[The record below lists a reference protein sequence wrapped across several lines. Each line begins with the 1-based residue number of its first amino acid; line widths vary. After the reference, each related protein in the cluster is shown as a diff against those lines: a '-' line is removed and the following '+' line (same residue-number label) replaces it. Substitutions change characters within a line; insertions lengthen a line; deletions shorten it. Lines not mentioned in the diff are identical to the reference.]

1 MLKRLTL
8 LLAALGMLLPVAV
21 SALGLG
27 EIRLNSALNE
37 PLRAEIPLISIDAEE
52 IDVLSVKL
60 ASRAQYEQAGIEQVP
75 ELRQLRFEPT
85 TGADGKPVIRVTTR
99 NAVAEPF
106 LNFLIEVN
114 WPSGR
119 SVREYTLLLD
129 PPTLMRGAPPVSQLP
144 AVSEPAAARPP
155 SVSASSTTPPS
166 GGEYGPVIKGETLW
180 VIAETVRPDP
190 SISMEQ
196 VMLALQQAN
205 PEAFI
210 RNNINLLKVGVV
222 LRVPSR
228 DEMTTLA
235 ADEARASA
243 QAQAAEWEAY
253 RGQAAESVTP
263 APRTETATTEAP
275 AVEAEAPAR
284 LELVVPE
291 KQPEAAPSAAPEG
304 AGAQPGVGE
313 VAELRRQLD
322 LATEE
327 AEARRLQNDELNN
340 QIRELEEQVAA
351 LEKLIELS
359 SDEMA
364 SLQQNLQQ
372 QDAVEESA
380 PAEGEMAAAPA
391 EGEAA
396 EAAPAEGEQAAEA
409 MHAEG
414 EEQAEGEMAHA
425 ETPAASEQPAMAEPA
440 HEEKAAEGERA
451 HAASGEAAHGHAE
464 EAKHAAP
471 PPPPPP
477 PPAPE
482 PGLLEDP
489 ILLGGAAVILL
500 ALIGVIVAKR
510 RGAGKAEEEEVA
522 EDGSAQPFAAVEE
535 EIEEE
540 AASGGGLFGRL
551 KGLFSRN
558 KGEEV
563 AEEAEDDVLFEAAPA
578 AAPAVSAEAM
588 PTAEASAEEPSFEAG
603 EATGQDVLNQ
613 FAPEGVGG
621 QEVEGE
627 DPLERADVFLAYGRS
642 EQAEEVL
649 RGLLSREPG
658 RVDAMVKLLEIY
670 SANQDRASFE
680 RQLEDLHEALAGE
693 TGPHWE
699 RAIELARGI
708 APDHHLLAAA
718 AAGAATAAVAES
730 VPAEEEEISLDQ
742 LDTDELDLDFDFEPV
757 YGDEGEGEADDGGE
771 PLDITQEFSGGE
783 LGDLADEG
791 AIDSALSGEAETEQ
805 GEAPVDL
812 GFDLDGGDLE
822 VSTESEELG
831 GGLDLEAGDETP
843 ESVDELGGEA
853 LGDLD
858 LGATDEIAAPAAEST
873 ADAGDELGLDLDM
886 GDLTAV
892 EEEAPA
898 PAAEPPAAEAPA
910 DESLAGLDET
920 LDGGDLGELGDL
932 EETLAGGDLGDLDT
946 TLGGDEDFGGFDAGA
961 DMIDTKL
968 ELASTYLDMDDFDG
982 ARGILDEVLADGS
995 DEQKA
1000 KAQELLGRIPG

>member
-898 PAAEPPAAEAPA
+898 PAAEAPA

-920 LDGGDLGELGDL
+920 LDGGDLGDL

-946 TLGGDEDFGGFDAGA
+946 TLGGDEDLGGFDAGA

>member
-451 HAASGEAAHGHAE
+451 HAASA
-464 EAKHAAP
+464 
-471 PPPPPP
+471 PPPPP

-920 LDGGDLGELGDL
+920 LDGGDLGDL

>member
-440 HEEKAAEGERA
+440 
-451 HAASGEAAHGHAE
+451 
-464 EAKHAAP
+464 
-471 PPPPPP
+471 
-477 PPAPE
+477 
-482 PGLLEDP
+482 
-489 ILLGGAAVILL
+489 
-500 ALIGVIVAKR
+500 
-510 RGAGKAEEEEVA
+510 
-522 EDGSAQPFAAVEE
+522 
-535 EIEEE
+535 
-540 AASGGGLFGRL
+540 
-551 KGLFSRN
+551 
-558 KGEEV
+558 
-563 AEEAEDDVLFEAAPA
+563 
-578 AAPAVSAEAM
+578 
-588 PTAEASAEEPSFEAG
+588 TA
-603 EATGQDVLNQ
+603 
-613 FAPEGVGG
+613 
-621 QEVEGE
+621 
-627 DPLERADVFLAYGRS
+627 
-642 EQAEEVL
+642 
-649 RGLLSREPG
+649 
-658 RVDAMVKLLEIY
+658 
-670 SANQDRASFE
+670 
-680 RQLEDLHEALAGE
+680 
-693 TGPHWE
+693 
-699 RAIELARGI
+699 
-708 APDHHLLAAA
+708 
-718 AAGAATAAVAES
+718 AATAGTRARVARGS
-730 VPAEEEEISLDQ
+730 DPARRGRGHPAG
-742 LDTDELDLDFDFEPV
+742 TDRCDRRQAARR
-757 YGDEGEGEADDGGE
+757 G
-771 PLDITQEFSGGE
+771 
-783 LGDLADEG
+783 
-791 AIDSALSGEAETEQ
+791 Q
-805 GEAPVDL
+805 GR
-812 GFDLDGGDLE
+812 
-822 VSTESEELG
+822 G
-831 GGLDLEAGDETP
+831 GG
-843 ESVDELGGEA
+843 S
-853 LGDLD
+853 
-858 LGATDEIAAPAAEST
+858 
-873 ADAGDELGLDLDM
+873 
-886 GDLTAV
+886 
-892 EEEAPA
+892 
-898 PAAEPPAAEAPA
+898 
-910 DESLAGLDET
+910 
-920 LDGGDLGELGDL
+920 
-932 EETLAGGDLGDLDT
+932 
-946 TLGGDEDFGGFDAGA
+946 
-961 DMIDTKL
+961 
-968 ELASTYLDMDDFDG
+968 
-982 ARGILDEVLADGS
+982 R
-995 DEQKA
+995 
-1000 KAQELLGRIPG
+1000 

>member
-372 QDAVEESA
+372 NLQQQDAVEESA

-396 EAAPAEGEQAAEA
+396 EAAPVEGEQAAEA

-822 VSTESEELG
+822 ASTESEELG

-892 EEEAPA
+892 EEEPPA
-898 PAAEPPAAEAPA
+898 PAAEAPA

-920 LDGGDLGELGDL
+920 LVGGDLGELGDL

>member
-60 ASRAQYEQAGIEQVP
+60 ASREQYEQAGIEQVP

-440 HEEKAAEGERA
+440 QEEKAAEGEHA

-464 EAKHAAP
+464 EAKPAAP

-510 RGAGKAEEEEVA
+510 RGAGKAEEEEEVA

-535 EIEEE
+535 EVEEE

-578 AAPAVSAEAM
+578 AAPAASAEAM

-649 RGLLSREPG
+649 RGLSSCSR
-658 RVDAMVKLLEIY
+658 
-670 SANQDRASFE
+670 S
-680 RQLEDLHEALAGE
+680 
-693 TGPHWE
+693 T
-699 RAIELARGI
+699 ARTRI
-708 APDHHLLAAA
+708 APVSNASWR
-718 AAGAATAAVAES
+718 TS
-730 VPAEEEEISLDQ
+730 TRRWPARPAR
-742 LDTDELDLDFDFEPV
+742 T
-757 YGDEGEGEADDGGE
+757 G
-771 PLDITQEFSGGE
+771 
-783 LGDLADEG
+783 
-791 AIDSALSGEAETEQ
+791 SAPS
-805 GEAPVDL
+805 
-812 GFDLDGGDLE
+812 
-822 VSTESEELG
+822 SW
-831 GGLDLEAGDETP
+831 
-843 ESVDELGGEA
+843 
-853 LGDLD
+853 
-858 LGATDEIAAPAAEST
+858 PAASPRTTTCWPRQRLGPPRRPWPRAFPRKRKRFRSTSSTPMNSISISTSSRST
-873 ADAGDELGLDLDM
+873 ATREKARPM
-886 GDLTAV
+886 TV
-892 EEEAPA
+892 VSRSTSHRSSPV
-898 PAAEPPAAEAPA
+898 
-910 DESLAGLDET
+910 ESLVTSQTRGPSIPRFPERPRPSRARRPWISGSISMVAISRYPRKARSLVVVSISRRVT
-920 LDGGDLGELGDL
+920 RRPRAWTNSVVKPLVTSISGPPMRSRHRPRSPQPMPA
-932 EETLAGGDLGDLDT
+932 TNWAW
-946 TLGGDEDFGGFDAGA
+946 
-961 DMIDTKL
+961 I
-968 ELASTYLDMDDFDG
+968 STW
-982 ARGILDEVLADGS
+982 VT
-995 DEQKA
+995 
-1000 KAQELLGRIPG
+1000 

>member
-578 AAPAVSAEAM
+578 AAPAASAEAM

-898 PAAEPPAAEAPA
+898 PAAEAPA

-920 LDGGDLGELGDL
+920 LDGGDLGDL